1 MRAFRRATLIGLAFV
16 AMAGFSAR
24 AQEKPY
30 TLEDCAACHEDVT
43 QSFAKTAHGAAMAA
57 RSPEVLASACG
68 ACHAPSPAHVE
79 EPSAENVRRVPES
92 SACLT
97 CHGDRLGSLAL
108 ATPGHER
115 TGVRCDDCHA
125 AGHVAPAPA
134 EPLLAAAP
142 RELCASCHRAE
153 AAAFRLPYAH
163 REGAGPM
170 DCTACHDVHG
180 LSSKGHLAQA
190 KDGGVCLDCH
200 TEKSGPFVFPHP
212 PGRLDACLSCH
223 TPHGSANPRLLV
235 RRQAADLCLECHT
248 RVPSFHNLSR
258 PRYRNCLNCH
268 TAVHGSNRNP
278 VLFDE

>member
-1 MRAFRRATLIGLAFV
+1 MRALRLACLIGMAAAALA
-16 AMAGFSAR
+16 ANLPA
-24 AQEKPY
+24 AQEKAPS
-30 TLEDCAACHEDVT
+30 LEDCAACHEEVT
-43 QSFAKTAHGAAMAA
+43 QAFAGTAHGAAMAT
-57 RSPEVLASACG
+57 RSPKVLASACA
-68 ACHAPSPAHVE
+68 ACHNPAPAHLE
-79 EPSAENVRRVPES
+79 DPSAENVRRVPDP

-115 TGVRCDDCHA
+115 TDVACSDCHQ
-125 AGHVAPAPA
+125 AGHMNPAPA
-134 EPLLAAAP
+134 EPLLAAQP
-142 RELCASCHRAE
+142 RELCASCHQAE

-163 REGAGPM
+163 REGPGAM

-180 LSSKGHLAQA
+180 LSARGRYVQGR
-190 KDGGVCLDCH
+190 DGGVCLDCH
-200 TEKSGPFVFPHP
+200 SEKSGPFVFPHP
-212 PGRLDACLSCH
+212 PQRLDACLSCH
-223 TPHGSANPRLLV
+223 TPHGSANPRLLL

-248 RVPSFHNLSR
+248 RVPSFHNLTR